1 MAFFNDV
8 LPCLWFANLEKKKTM
23 DSMMNGKK
31 NVVCLPYIPEI
42 IQK

>member
-8 LPCLWFANLEKKKTM
+8 LPCLWFANLEKKTM